1 VPHDEEPAETPMAA
15 EEPRPAESGVLRV
28 LFVGDRHA
36 DAELLRALLAASA
49 ADPPFRFSHAHTL
62 SQAFET
68 IERSEVD
75 VLLMDVGSGG
85 AREMA
90 VVSQARV
97 RAPLVPVVVVVD
109 ADDEQL
115 ALRSVEVGARGYLV
129 KSAITPGSLTWSLH
143 HAIRNQRMF
152 LELNIAR
159 ERARQLASYDQ
170 LTGFANRA
178 LFQGRLEQAVAAARR
193 NRQRL
198 AVLFVDID
206 GFKRVNDTLGHLAG
220 DALLRLAA
228 QRIGSCLRKSDTGAR
243 LGGDEFA
250 VLLTGLEHEDDARQ
264 VADRML
270 ALLREPLALQGATH
284 AISASIGVA
293 TFPRDAGSAGELLK
307 HADAAMYQ
315 AKASGRDRVACWHPG
330 LGAGDECSE
339 QAALESRLRG
349 ALEGGELVLHYQ
361 PVVDAGRGRVVGAE
375 ALLRWRHPELGL
387 VLPGEFLPIAENAQL
402 IVPIGEWVLRE
413 ACRQAA
419 RWQALGFPGFRI
431 AVNVSSQQF
440 QPGEFVGRVR
450 ETLLETGLR
459 AECLELELTE
469 RSLLHD
475 SERTLAQFA
484 MLKGLG
490 VRMAIDDF
498 GTGYSALAYL
508 KQLPVDT
515 LKIDQSFVRAL
526 ATDPAD
532 ATITSTI
539 VQMAHALNLST
550 VGEGVENVE
559 QMQMLASFGCSRM
572 QGYLFAEPLEPEDL
586 ARLLDAR
593 PFWWMR
599 SSR

>member
-1 VPHDEEPAETPMAA
+1 MGADDVSRPPGEPP
-15 EEPRPAESGVLRV
+15 VHRV
-28 LFVGDRHA
+28 LLVSERDA
-36 DAELLRALLAASA
+36 DAELIRALLASSA
-49 ADPPFRFSHAHTL
+49 AEPPFGFARAHTL

-68 IERSEVD
+68 LERNEAD
-75 VLLMDVGSGG
+75 VLLMDVGAGG

-90 VVSQARV
+90 AVSQARV
-97 RAPLVPVVVVVD
+97 RAPLVPVVVAVD
-109 ADDEQL
+109 SDDEAL
-115 ALRSVEVGARGYLV
+115 ALRAVEVGARGYLV
-129 KSAITPGSLTWSLH
+129 KSAVTPGSLTWSLH
-143 HAIRNQRMF
+143 HAMRNQRMF

-159 ERARQLASYDQ
+159 ERARQLATYDQ

-178 LFQGRLEQAVAAARR
+178 LFQDRLEQAVASARR

-198 AVLFVDID
+198 AVLFLDLD
-206 GFKRVNDTLGHLAG
+206 GFKLVNDTLGHLTG

-250 VLLTGLEHEDDARQ
+250 ILVTNLGDDEDALRIAEKVLG
-264 VADRML
+264 
-270 ALLREPLALQGATH
+270 LLREPLAIKGAAGQ
-284 AISASIGVA
+284 AITASIGIA
-293 TFPRDAGSAGELLK
+293 RFPNDAGDAEQLLK
-307 HADAAMYQ
+307 RADAAMYQ
-315 AKASGRDRVACWHPG
+315 AKQAGRDRVACWRPNARG
-330 LGAGDECSE
+330 GE
-339 QAALESRLRG
+339 QARRASREQRLRE

-361 PVVDAGRGRVVGAE
+361 PVVDVGRGRTVGAE
-375 ALLRWRHPELGL
+375 ALLRWQHPELGV
-387 VLPGEFLPIAENAQL
+387 VLPGEFLSIAEDSQL

-413 ACRQAA
+413 ACAQGA

-431 AVNVSSQQF
+431 AVNVSPQQF
-440 QPGEFVGRVR
+440 QPGEFVAMVR
-450 ETLLETGLR
+450 SALVDTGLR
-459 AECLELELTE
+459 ADCLELELTE

-475 SERTLAQFA
+475 GERTLAQFA

-515 LKIDQSFVRAL
+515 LKIDQSFVRTL

-550 VGEGVENVE
+550 VGEGVESTE
-559 QMQMLASFGCSRM
+559 QMQLLASYGCNRM
-572 QGYLFAEPLEPEDL
+572 QGFLFSEALEADDL
-586 ARLLDAR
+586 GRLLDAK

-599 SSR
+599 GER

>member
-1 VPHDEEPAETPMAA
+1 MGAVEEARSG
-15 EEPRPAESGVLRV
+15 EPSIYRILLVSAR
-28 LFVGDRHA
+28 DA
-36 DAELLRALLAASA
+36 DAELIRALLESSA
-49 ADPPFRFSHAHTL
+49 ADPPFRFAHAHTL

-68 IERSEVD
+68 LERNEVD
-75 VLLMDVGSGG
+75 VLLMDVGEGD

-90 VVSQARV
+90 AVSQARV
-97 RAPLVPVVVVVD
+97 RAPLVPVVVAVD
-109 ADDEQL
+109 SDDEAL
-115 ALRSVEVGARGYLV
+115 ALRAVEVGARGYLV
-129 KSAITPGSLTWSLH
+129 KSAVTPGSLTWSLH
-143 HAIRNQRMF
+143 HAMRNQRMF

-159 ERARQLASYDQ
+159 ERARQLATYDQ

-178 LFQGRLEQAVAAARR
+178 LFQDRLEQAVASARR

-198 AVLFVDID
+198 AVLFVDLD
-206 GFKRVNDTLGHLAG
+206 DFKRVNDTLGHLAG

-250 VLLTGLEHEDDARQ
+250 ILVTNLAEEDDALR
-264 VADRML
+264 VAEKVR
-270 ALLREPLALQGATH
+270 ALLREPLAVKNGERH
-284 AISASIGVA
+284 AVSASIGIA
-293 TFPRDAGSAGELLK
+293 SFPRDAGSAEELLK
-307 HADAAMYQ
+307 RADSAMYR
-315 AKASGRDRVACWHPG
+315 AKAAGRDRVSCWQEG
-330 LGAGDECSE
+330 MQGTEAIES
-339 QAALESRLRG
+339 ASLEHRLRE

-361 PVVDAGRGRVVGAE
+361 PVVDVGRGRMVGAE

-387 VLPGEFLPIAENAQL
+387 VLPGEFLSIAENTQL
-402 IVPIGEWVLRE
+402 IVPIGDWVLRE
-413 ACRQAA
+413 ACSQAA

-431 AVNVSSQQF
+431 AVNVSPQQF
-440 QPGEFVGRVR
+440 QPGEFVAKVR
-450 ETLLETGLR
+450 QTLLDTGLR
-459 AECLELELTE
+459 SDCLELELTE

-475 SERTLAQFA
+475 GERTLAQFA

-550 VGEGVENVE
+550 VGEGVESIE
-559 QMQMLASFGCSRM
+559 QMQLLASYGCNRM
-572 QGYLFAEPLEPEDL
+572 QGYLFSEGVEPERIG
-586 ARLLDAR
+586 RLLEAK

-599 SSR
+599 EGR

>member
-1 VPHDEEPAETPMAA
+1 MGAA
-15 EEPRPAESGVLRV
+15 DDTRTAGDPPVHRV
-28 LFVGDRHA
+28 LLVSDREA
-36 DAELLRALLAASA
+36 DAELIGALLESSI
-49 ADPPFRFSHAHTL
+49 ADPPFRFAHAHTL

-68 IERSEVD
+68 LERNEAD
-75 VLLMDVGSGG
+75 VLLMDVGDGG

-90 VVSQARV
+90 AVSQARV
-97 RAPLVPVVVVVD
+97 RAPLVPVVVAVD
-109 ADDEQL
+109 SDDEAL
-115 ALRSVEVGARGYLV
+115 ALRAVEVGARGYLV
-129 KSAITPGSLTWSLH
+129 KSAVTPGSLTWSLH
-143 HAIRNQRMF
+143 HAMRNQRMF

-159 ERARQLASYDQ
+159 ERARQLATYDQ

-178 LFQGRLEQAVAAARR
+178 LFQDRLEQAVASARR

-198 AVLFVDID
+198 AVLFVDLD
-206 GFKRVNDTLGHLAG
+206 DFKRVNDTLGHLAG

-228 QRIGSCLRKSDTGAR
+228 QRIGSCLHKSDTGAR

-250 VLLTGLEHEDDARQ
+250 ILVTNLGDDEDAVRIAEK
-264 VADRML
+264 VL
-270 ALLREPLALQGATH
+270 ALLREPLAIKGASQV
-284 AISASIGVA
+284 ISASIGIA
-293 TFPRDAGSAGELLK
+293 SFPRDASGAEELLK
-307 HADAAMYQ
+307 RADSAMYQ
-315 AKASGRDRVACWHPG
+315 AKQAGRDRVACWDPTLKG
-330 LGAGDECSE
+330 NENAERVSQE
-339 QAALESRLRG
+339 RRLRA

-361 PVVDAGRGRVVGAE
+361 PVVDVGRGRTVGAE

-387 VLPGEFLPIAENAQL
+387 VLPGEFLPIAENTQL
-402 IVPIGEWVLRE
+402 IVPIGDWVLRE
-413 ACRQAA
+413 ACAQAA

-431 AVNVSSQQF
+431 AVNVSPQQF
-440 QPGEFVGRVR
+440 QPGEFVAKVR
-450 ETLLETGLR
+450 QALVDTGLR
-459 AECLELELTE
+459 SDCLELELTE

-475 SERTLAQFA
+475 GERTLAQFA

-550 VGEGVENVE
+550 IGEGVETIE
-559 QMQMLASFGCSRM
+559 QMQLLASYGCSRM
-572 QGYLFAEPLEPEDL
+572 QGYLFSEAIAAEDFG
-586 ARLLDAR
+586 RLLDAK

-599 SSR
+599 AGR